1 MEYLLGGV
9 LFALFIAAQ
18 ALALVAIRPVTMQK
32 PWQSESKPNGRR
44 IVTLFRRSIGV
55 APDSRLSARGRRL
68 LQP

>member
-18 ALALVAIRPVTMQK
+18 ALALVAIRPVRMQK
-32 PWQSESKPNGRR
+32 QSEAQSDGRQ
-44 IVTLFRRSIGV
+44 TTKGMRRSIGIG
-55 APDSRLSARGRRL
+55 PDSGLSVRGRRL

>member
-18 ALALVAIRPVTMQK
+18 ALALVAMRPVLLPTSR
-32 PWQSESKPNGRR
+32 QSNSQP
-44 IVTLFRRSIGV
+44 V
-55 APDSRLSARGRRL
+55 ALSTRGRRL

>member
-18 ALALVAIRPVTMQK
+18 ALALVAMRPVSMQK
-32 PWQSESKPNGRR
+32 SLQSESKPNGRR
-44 IVTLFRRSIGV
+44 IATLFRRSIDDG
-55 APDSRLSARGRRL
+55 PDSQLSARGRRL

>member
-18 ALALVAIRPVTMQK
+18 ALALVAIRPVSTQK
-32 PWQSESKPNGRR
+32 PQQSEAQPYGR
-44 IVTLFRRSIGV
+44 ITAPFRRSIGRGS
-55 APDSRLSARGRRL
+55 DIGLSVRGRRL